1 MYESILV
8 AYDGSE
14 FSKAALKEASSWV
27 KRHGGRITLLHAV
40 YFDEEE
46 FSIASD
52 QHGKRVDIGKSMCQE
67 ARGVA
72 LSEYGVEVDSL
83 VCEGEPPEV
92 IAKVAREKGADL
104 IAMGT
109 YGKKGLKRLIM
120 GSVTSAVVLKAPCD
134 VLVVKRPCSECN
146 GRYGS
151 LLIPYDGS
159 EFSKKALR
167 RAFEFEKLDDGRAT
181 ALYVIPRYEEMVG
194 FIRSESISRALHR
207 EAQKITD
214 SAKELAAA
222 NSVSLETVVEEGH
235 AADRIVE
242 TAARINNDLIIMGS
256 YGMRGVDR
264 AIMGSTAERVIMNAP
279 CPLLIVRQ

>member
-1 MYESILV
+1 
-8 AYDGSE
+8 
-14 FSKAALKEASSWV
+14 
-27 KRHGGRITLLHAV
+27 
-40 YFDEEE
+40 
-46 FSIASD
+46 
-52 QHGKRVDIGKSMCQE
+52 
-67 ARGVA
+67 
-72 LSEYGVEVDSL
+72 VEVDSL

-92 IAKVAREKGADL
+92 IATVAREKGVDL

-109 YGKKGLKRLIM
+109 YGRKGLKRLIM